1 MVHTVK
7 LRTLF
12 EASDQEVHSIQDD
25 KQQNT
30 IKHDENVLLGEEGD
44 MDSGTVGQW
53 DSGTVS
59 NYLKKKRKTGVH
71 FTVTKELMQIPC
83 LPKIIR
89 EIHLLVD
96 FFG

>member
-1 MVHTVK
+1 MK
-7 LRTLF
+7 LPIKKYTLF
-12 EASDQEVHSIQDD
+12 RMINSKMQLNMTRMFSWGRRGIW
-25 KQQNT
+25 
-30 IKHDENVLLGEEGD
+30 
-44 MDSGTVGQW
+44 TVGHW

>member
-1 MVHTVK
+1 M
-7 LRTLF
+7 
-12 EASDQEVHSIQDD
+12 
-25 KQQNT
+25 
-30 IKHDENVLLGEEGD
+30 
-44 MDSGTVGQW
+44 

-71 FTVTKELMQIPC
+71 FRVTKESMQIPC
-83 LPKIIR
+83 LPKIMR

>member
-1 MVHTVK
+1 MVHAVK

-25 KQQNT
+25 KQQNA
-30 IKHDENVLLGEEGD
+30 IKHDENVLLGEGVD
-44 MDSGTVGQW
+44 M

-71 FTVTKELMQIPC
+71 FRVTKELMQIPC

>member
-25 KQQNT
+25 KQQNA
-30 IKHDENVLLGEEGD
+30 IKHDENVLLGEEGRGG
-44 MDSGTVGQW
+44 M

-59 NYLKKKRKTGVH
+59 N
-71 FTVTKELMQIPC
+71 
-83 LPKIIR
+83 
-89 EIHLLVD
+89 
-96 FFG
+96 

>member
-25 KQQNT
+25 KQQNA
-30 IKHDENVLLGEEGD
+30 IKHDENVLLGEEGRGD
-44 MDSGTVGQW
+44 M

-71 FTVTKELMQIPC
+71 FRVTKKLMQIPC

-89 EIHLLVD
+89 EIHLSVD

>member
-1 MVHTVK
+1 MK
-7 LRTLF
+7 LPIKKYTLF
-12 EASDQEVHSIQDD
+12 RMINSKMQLNMTRMFSW
-25 KQQNT
+25 
-30 IKHDENVLLGEEGD
+30 GRRGD
-44 MDSGTVGQW
+44 M

-71 FTVTKELMQIPC
+71 FTVTKKLMQIPC

-89 EIHLLVD
+89 EIHLSVD

>member
-25 KQQNT
+25 KQQNA
-30 IKHDENVLLGEEGD
+30 IKHDENVLLGEEGRGD
-44 MDSGTVGQW
+44 MDC
-53 DSGTVS
+53 GTVS

-71 FTVTKELMQIPC
+71 FRVTKELMQIPC

-89 EIHLLVD
+89 KIHLLID

>member
-25 KQQNT
+25 KQQNA

-44 MDSGTVGQW
+44 MDSE
-53 DSGTVS
+53 TVS
-59 NYLKKKRKTGVH
+59 QC
-71 FTVTKELMQIPC
+71 QI
-83 LPKIIR
+83 I
-89 EIHLLVD
+89 
-96 FFG
+96 

>member
-1 MVHTVK
+1 MVHAVK

-25 KQQNT
+25 KQKNA

-44 MDSGTVGQW
+44 MDSGTV
-53 DSGTVS
+53 S

-71 FTVTKELMQIPC
+71 LRVTKE
-83 LPKIIR
+83 
-89 EIHLLVD
+89 
-96 FFG
+96 

>member
-1 MVHTVK
+1 M
-7 LRTLF
+7 
-12 EASDQEVHSIQDD
+12 
-25 KQQNT
+25 
-30 IKHDENVLLGEEGD
+30 
-44 MDSGTVGQW
+44 

-71 FTVTKELMQIPC
+71 FTVTKKLMQIPC

-89 EIHLLVD
+89 EIHLSVD